1 MKLPQQELGEF
12 HYSRIFNVSFF
23 RIIKFLKIEG
33 GIFLLEKSF
42 NLDKIHQY
50 VGDLSQIAGIKKYEL
65 KDGRAKGVEA
75 FDVRTGAG
83 LNYTVLA
90 DRGLDIAWTDFKG
103 ISLSYISNTGVVAPT
118 YFEEEGFKS
127 LRSLTLGLLTTMGL
141 TYYGTP
147 STEDNEELGI
157 SGRIGNIPAEE
168 ICVKTELISNKPSI
182 NISGKVRQAKFFGE
196 HLVMERKIKSYLG
209 ENKIF
214 ISSYITN
221 EGFDRQPLM
230 LQYHVNFGY
239 PFLQEGTE
247 LFGAIND
254 IIPRDEIAKKGL
266 KNHRIAEVPQENYKE
281 QVFYLDLVT
290 DNEGYVVV
298 ALINEKLGI
307 GIYEKFSKEQLPRFV
322 QWKQMGRGFY
332 VMALEP
338 CTNYSEGRAQERKKD
353 RLQYI
358 EVGQTKKFELEIG
371 VLDGKEEIDK
381 VKEKISRLR

>member
-1 MKLPQQELGEF
+1 M
-12 HYSRIFNVSFF
+12 
-23 RIIKFLKIEG
+23 
-33 GIFLLEKSF
+33 
-42 NLDKIHQY
+42 
-50 VGDLSQIAGIKKYEL
+50 
-65 KDGRAKGVEA
+65 
-75 FDVRTGAG
+75 
-83 LNYTVLA
+83 
-90 DRGLDIAWTDFKG
+90 
-103 ISLSYISNTGVVAPT
+103 
-118 YFEEEGFKS
+118 
-127 LRSLTLGLLTTMGL
+127 
-141 TYYGTP
+141 
-147 STEDNEELGI
+147 

-168 ICVKTELISNKPSI
+168 ICVKTELVSNKPSI

-196 HLVMERKIKSYLG
+196 YLVMERKIKSYLG
-209 ENKIF
+209 ENKVF
-214 ISSYITN
+214 ISSYVTN

-247 LFGAIND
+247 LFAAIND
-254 IIPRDEIAKKGL
+254 IIPRDEIAKKEL
-266 KNHRIAEVPQENYKE
+266 KNHRIAEVPQENYEE
-281 QVFYLDLVT
+281 QVFYLDLAT

-338 CTNYSEGRAQERKKD
+338 CTNYSEGRTQERKKD

-358 EVGQTKKFELEIG
+358 EGGQIKKFELEIG